1 MARPEHGVKLLTAHH
16 ETTMTQA
23 PLDSLTDQWT
33 DDVQTTPP
41 SLTSINKMTV
51 KKTSA
56 ITTRSL
62 DSFKIFEDKK
72 FVSGYQNLVTIQ
84 PLNKSK
90 TRGWFIRKSDLDLC
104 GWTATESDFA
114 PSSVIW
120 NYKQTFGVA
129 PNQSVEEGINFVEP
143 RVQVL
148 LRSPLMVEET
158 GGMRQTIGTFDD
170 PETKE
175 KFEADKIAADLANSK
190 GEMYKRKYSVRTKY
204 LVNIL
209 TKENK
214 RANKIPMVLTIKGLN
229 GTDLSEKIR
238 IFEREMSKCLSKALD
253 SEVPLAFNE
262 KFYATTVFCPV
273 LANEMRG
280 ANNVEI
286 CAIESFEIPDYSSQD
301 EAINSLNRL
310 SIPDEDREAAWKF
323 QDMFADYINQ
333 HSKQDAEKLGGAYGI
348 KEGVQILPA
357 SRTTEA
363 IDVKS
368 LPSRDAVTGEDS
380 SL

>member
-1 MARPEHGVKLLTAHH
+1 
-16 ETTMTQA
+16 MTQA
-23 PLDSLTDQWT
+23 PLDSVTDQWA
-33 DDVQTTPP
+33 DDAQATPP
-41 SLTSINKMTV
+41 SLNSINKMTV
-51 KKTSA
+51 KKTFA
-56 ITTRSL
+56 ITARSL

-90 TRGWFIRKSDLDLC
+90 TRGWFIRKSDLDVC

-114 PSSVIW
+114 TESVIW

-158 GGMRQTIGTFDD
+158 SGMRQTIGTFDD

-175 KFEADKIAADLANSK
+175 KFEADKIASDLASSK

-209 TKENK
+209 TKDNK

-301 EAINSLNRL
+301 EAISSLNRL
-310 SIPDEDREAAWKF
+310 SIPDEDRASTWKF

-333 HSKQDAEKLGGAYGI
+333 HSKQDADKLGGAYGI
-348 KEGVQILPA
+348 KDGVQILPA

-368 LPSRDAVTGEDS
+368 LPSRDAVTGEDG